1 MLFYRLV
8 CLVVKYQSIVGMQG
22 MCIELN
28 IVESKIAS
36 AKPNDPWFPEQGTRS
51 VLPMISFLP
60 WDSDLG
66 SRHVLG
72 NQKSFHF
79 IFLI

>member
-36 AKPNDPWFPEQGTRS
+36 AKPNDP
-51 VLPMISFLP
+51 
-60 WDSDLG
+60 
-66 SRHVLG
+66 
-72 NQKSFHF
+72 
-79 IFLI
+79 